1 MSPTPDD
8 DQSNRQTRY
17 FELPANGEHSA
28 PLPDELPPYEAL
40 AELEATTT
48 GREDGRIDIDLS
60 SRIAR
65 RLSKLVPTGKP
76 PISYGQNQP
85 PAYTETSERSI
96 RLNIVI
102 QVVGSR
108 GDVQPF
114 VALGTELQRHGHR
127 VRLATHGQFD
137 KFVRESGLEF
147 FSIGGDPAELMA
159 YMVKNPGLFPS
170 MKTLRGGEIQ
180 RKRKMVDEM
189 LHKCWSSCIE
199 PDELTGQPFVADAI
213 IANPPSFAHIHCAQ
227 ALGVPLHLMFT
238 MPWTSTREFCH
249 PLANL
254 KANGSDM
261 SATAA
266 NYVSYSLVEWMT
278 WQGLGDIINAW
289 RGTIDL
295 EPIPFSEG
303 PCLTETLG
311 VPVTYCWSPALVPKP
326 ADWPENIDVCGFF
339 FRDAPKYQP
348 EPALEQ
354 FLANGPPPVYI
365 GFGSI
370 VIDDPEKLTA
380 TILEAV
386 RVTGTRAIVS
396 RGWSK
401 LGGDSAGD
409 DQVFFL
415 GDCPHE
421 WLFQHVTAVIHHGG
435 AGTTACGLLNAKP
448 TTIVPFFGDQPF
460 WGNMVHAGGAGPAPI
475 PFKSLNSNNLAEAI
489 LFCSTPEAAAA
500 ARQIADKMSREA
512 GVRRAVASFHANL
525 PLNNMRCDLLPNLS
539 AAWLYEKKGKKIKLS
554 KMAAEILVEGEKVS
568 WNNLKAYQPQPVHIE
583 NRRWDP
589 LTATLA
595 TLATTGVGMVTS
607 ASDIVVKPIQALR
620 PVTPSGS
627 RSASRDRS
635 GDNSKRPSEED
646 VFGRPAGMDLP
657 PAPTAT
663 KDKDPQHGALAAVKG
678 SASGVGGFFKHYSKG
693 MLLDLPYAVTEGMR
707 NAPKLYGGKAYDP
720 GAVTDW
726 KSGAPCTGISFWRY
740 TVTHFCFIEMAVST
754 EAAAIIQRKKAQYC
768 RFADSNQ
775 WDRFDSIML
784 PNATFLFHNPDGSV
798 ITKGDIEYSWSS
810 TKDWVA
816 FFENEFKTMQT
827 IHIVGPAEMEQIA
840 ADEIKCI
847 WAVTYHAGTKEHE
860 GGVHGTG
867 GGHYHETWKKVG
879 DDWFMESL
887 RMERLYWKVLSV

>member
-1 MSPTPDD
+1 MA
-8 DQSNRQTRY
+8 
-17 FELPANGEHSA
+17 ANGENTTDTQTSNG
-28 PLPDELPPYEAL
+28 PPQYEAL

-48 GREDGRIDIDLS
+48 ARDDGRIDIDLS
-60 SRIAR
+60 SKIVR
-65 RLSKLVPTGKP
+65 RLSRLIPTEKAPIPIPHQQHPSSP
-76 PISYGQNQP
+76 PEYS
-85 PAYTETSERSI
+85 ETSSRSI

-159 YMVKNPGLFPS
+159 YMVKNPGLIPS

-189 LHKCWSSCIE
+189 LHKCWKSCIE
-199 PDELTGQPFVADAI
+199 PDEVTGQPFVADAI

-254 KANGSDM
+254 QANGSEM
-261 SATAA
+261 SASAA

-289 RGTIDL
+289 RNTIDL

-311 VPVTYCWSPALVPKP
+311 VPFTYCWSPALVPKP

-339 FRDAPKYQP
+339 FREAPSYKPEDA
-348 EPALEQ
+348 LHQ
-354 FLANGPPPVYI
+354 FLSSGPPPVYI

-386 RVTGTRAIVS
+386 HATGTRAIVS

-409 DQVFFL
+409 DKVFFL

-448 TTIVPFFGDQPF
+448 TAIVPFFGDQPF

-475 PFKSLNSNNLAEAI
+475 PFKNLNSQNLAEAI
-489 LFCSTPEAAAA
+489 RFCLTPEASTAAH
-500 ARQIADKMSREA
+500 QIADKMSSEA

-525 PLNNMRCDLLPNLS
+525 PLDKMRCDVLPN
-539 AAWLYEKKGKKIKLS
+539 AAAVWLYEKKGKQTKLS
-554 KMAAEILVEGEKVS
+554 RVAAEMLVEAGKMS
-568 WNNLKAYQPQPVHIE
+568 WNNLKPYQSQPVHIE

-589 LTATLA
+589 VTATLS
-595 TLATTGVGMVTS
+595 TLSSTGLGMARS
-607 ASDIVVKPIQALR
+607 ASDIVVKPYQAFR
-620 PVTPSGS
+620 PNTPDSGRGSTS
-627 RSASRDRS
+627 REINPGVA
-635 GDNSKRPSEED
+635 SKRGSEED
-646 VFGRPAGMDLP
+646 IFGRPAGLQLP
-657 PAPTAT
+657 TET
-663 KDKDPQHGALAAVKG
+663 QTSDVKKPQNNALVAMKG
-678 SASGVGGFFKHYSKG
+678 SASGVGGFLGRYSKG

-707 NAPKLYGGKAYDP
+707 NAPKLYGGQAYDP

-726 KSGAPCTGISFWRY
+726 KSGGIAAGKNFAHGIVEGIGGIVMEPVRGAKADGAAGAAKGAGIGLLNLGTKISSGVIGLVALPGHGVYQSARALVKRKTG
-740 TVTHFCFIEMAVST
+740 
-754 EAAAIIQRKKAQYC
+754 K
-768 RFADSNQ
+768 
-775 WDRFDSIML
+775 SIMEARKAEGKY
-784 PNATFLFHNPDGSV
+784 NIERTDSEEIQKYRAMATDN
-798 ITKGDIEYSWSS
+798 
-810 TKDWVA
+810 
-816 FFENEFKTMQT
+816 FEGK
-827 IHIVGPAEMEQIA
+827 
-840 ADEIKCI
+840 
-847 WAVTYHAGTKEHE
+847 
-860 GGVHGTG
+860 
-867 GGHYHETWKKVG
+867 
-879 DDWFMESL
+879 
-887 RMERLYWKVLSV
+887 

>member
-1 MSPTPDD
+1 MASPNET
-8 DQSNRQTRY
+8 QQNRQTRY
-17 FELPANGEHSA
+17 FEMTANGENDTQLHNV
-28 PLPDELPPYEAL
+28 PPPYEAL

-48 GREDGRIDIDLS
+48 GRDDGRIDIDLS

-65 RLSKLVPTGKP
+65 RLSRLVPTGKP
-76 PISYGQNQP
+76 QDITIEP
-85 PAYTETSERSI
+85 PQYTETSETSI

-114 VALGTELQRHGHR
+114 IALGSELQRHGHR

-137 KFVRESGLEF
+137 KFVRDSGLEF

-189 LHKCWSSCIE
+189 LHKCWRSCVE
-199 PDELTGQPFVADAI
+199 PDELTGRPFVADAI

-254 KANGSDM
+254 RANGSDM
-261 SATAA
+261 SASAA

-303 PCLTETLG
+303 PCLTETLR

-326 ADWPENIDVCGFF
+326 LDWPENIDVCGFF
-339 FRDAPKYQP
+339 FREAPDYKPEDALAK
-348 EPALEQ
+348 
-354 FLANGPPPVYI
+354 FLSSGPPPVYI

-386 RVTGTRAIVS
+386 RTAGTRAIVS
-396 RGWSK
+396 RGWSN
-401 LGGDSAGD
+401 LGGDSLGD
-409 DQVFFL
+409 EKVFFL

-421 WLFQHVTAVIHHGG
+421 WLFQHVTAVINHGG
-435 AGTTACGLLNAKP
+435 AGTTACGLVNAKP

-460 WGNMVHAGGAGPAPI
+460 WGNMVHTSGAGPAPI
-475 PFKSLNSNNLAEAI
+475 PFKQLNSQNLEVAI
-489 LFCSTPEAAAA
+489 RFCLTEDASIAAQ
-500 ARQIADKMSREA
+500 RIADKMASES

-525 PLNNMRCDLLPNLS
+525 PLNNMRCDVLSNLP
-539 AAWLYEKKGKKIKLS
+539 AVWLYERKGRSMKLS
-554 KMAAEILVEGEKVS
+554 KLAAEMLASEGKVA
-568 WNNLKAYQPQPVHIE
+568 WNHLKPYQSQPVHIE

-589 LTATLA
+589 VTATLS
-595 TLATTGVGMVTS
+595 TLAATGMGMVNST
-607 ASDIVVKPIQALR
+607 SDIVVKPIQAFR
-620 PVTPSGS
+620 PATPDPNRASSSKDAETQSGTS
-627 RSASRDRS
+627 
-635 GDNSKRPSEED
+635 SKRGSEEGI
-646 VFGRPAGMDLP
+646 FGRPAGLELP
-657 PAPTAT
+657 KGSAGNES
-663 KDKDPQHGALAAVKG
+663 KNSQDGAMAAFKG
-678 SASGVGGFFKHYSKG
+678 SASGVGGFFKHFSKG

-707 NAPKLYGGKAYDP
+707 NAPNLYGGKAYNP

-726 KSGAPCTGISFWRY
+726 KSGGVAAGKNFAHGIVEGFGGIVMEPIRGGKEGGAAGAAKGVGIGLLNMG
-740 TVTHFCFIEMAVST
+740 TKVTSGAMGLVT
-754 EAAAIIQRKKAQYC
+754 
-768 RFADSNQ
+768 
-775 WDRFDSIML
+775 L
-784 PNATFLFHNPDGSV
+784 PGQGLYQSARALV
-798 ITKGDIEYSWSS
+798 KR
-810 TKDWVA
+810 
-816 FFENEFKTMQT
+816 KTMKS
-827 IHIVGPAEMEQIA
+827 VMEARKAEGAYEVENGKDEQRRTVVDIF
-840 ADEIKCI
+840 
-847 WAVTYHAGTKEHE
+847 E
-860 GGVHGTG
+860 GMG
-867 GGHYHETWKKVG
+867 
-879 DDWFMESL
+879 
-887 RMERLYWKVLSV
+887 R

>member
-8 DQSNRQTRY
+8 NQSHRQTRY

-28 PLPDELPPYEAL
+28 QLPDELPPYQAL

-85 PAYTETSERSI
+85 PAYTETSEKSI

-199 PDELTGQPFVADAI
+199 PDELTGRPFVADAI

-227 ALGVPLHLMFT
+227 ALGIPLHLMFT

-289 RGTIDL
+289 RDTIDL
-295 EPIPFSEG
+295 EAIPFSEG

-348 EPALEQ
+348 EPALQQ
-354 FLANGPPPVYI
+354 FLASGPPPIYI

-370 VIDDPEKLTA
+370 VIDDPDKLTA
-380 TILEAV
+380 TILDAV
-386 RVTGTRAIVS
+386 RATGTRAIVS

-401 LGGDSAGD
+401 LGGDSPGD

-475 PFKSLNSNNLAEAI
+475 PFKALNSSNLAEAI
-489 LFCSTPEAAAA
+489 LFCLTPEASAA
-500 ARQIADKMSREA
+500 ARQIADKMS
-512 GVRRAVASFHANL
+512 
-525 PLNNMRCDLLPNLS
+525 S
-539 AAWLYEKKGKKIKLS
+539 AE
-554 KMAAEILVEGEKVS
+554 MLVENEKVS

-589 LTATLA
+589 VTATLA
-595 TLATTGVGMVTS
+595 TLATTSVGMVTS

-635 GDNSKRPSEED
+635 GNNSKRPSEED
-646 VFGRPAGMDLP
+646 VFGRPAGIDMSS
-657 PAPTAT
+657 APTAT
-663 KDKDPQHGALAAVKG
+663 KDKDPNHGALAAVKG

-726 KSGAPCTGISFWRY
+726 KSGGIAAGKNFAHGMVEGIGGIIMEPVRGAKKEGAAGAAKGVGIGLLNLGTKVGSGALGLFALPSQGAYMSARALVKRKTGKSIMETRK
-740 TVTHFCFIEMAVST
+740 IEGRDAVGRSD
-754 EAAAIIQRKKAQYC
+754 EAAREK
-768 RFADSNQ
+768 
-775 WDRFDSIML
+775 DRI
-784 PNATFLFHNPDGSV
+784 AV
-798 ITKGDIEYSWSS
+798 IEG
-810 TKDWVA
+810 
-816 FFENEFKTMQT
+816 FETLTREKT
-827 IHIVGPAEMEQIA
+827 
-840 ADEIKCI
+840 
-847 WAVTYHAGTKEHE
+847 
-860 GGVHGTG
+860 
-867 GGHYHETWKKVG
+867 
-879 DDWFMESL
+879 
-887 RMERLYWKVLSV
+887 R

>member
-1 MSPTPDD
+1 MSAANN
-8 DQSNRQTRY
+8 DQSNPQTRY
-17 FELPANGEHSA
+17 FELTANGENSTILTND
-28 PLPDELPPYEAL
+28 LPQYEAL
-40 AELEATTT
+40 AELEATTA

-65 RLSKLVPTGKP
+65 RLSSLVPTEKP
-76 PISYGQNQP
+76 PFSYEQQP
-85 PAYTETSERSI
+85 NLPPEYTETSERSI

-114 VALGTELQRHGHR
+114 VALGNELQRHGHR

-137 KFVRESGLEF
+137 KFVRDSGLEF
-147 FSIGGDPAELMA
+147 FAIGGDPAELMA

-170 MKTLRGGEIQ
+170 MKTLRSGEIQ

-199 PDELTGQPFVADAI
+199 PDKLTGRPFVADAI

-238 MPWTSTREFCH
+238 MPWTSTRAFCH

-254 KANGSDM
+254 KTNGSDM
-261 SATAA
+261 SASAA

-303 PCLTETLG
+303 PGLTETLG

-339 FRDAPKYQP
+339 FREAPSYQP
-348 EPALEQ
+348 EPELQ
-354 FLANGPPPVYI
+354 RFLSCGPPAIYI

-370 VIDDPEKLTA
+370 VIDDPEKLTV

-386 RVTGTRAIVS
+386 RATGTRAIVS

-401 LGGDSAGD
+401 LGGDSPGD
-409 DQVFFL
+409 DQIFFL

-421 WLFQHVTAVIHHGG
+421 WLFQHVTAVVHHGG

-460 WGNMVHAGGAGPAPI
+460 WGHMVHAGGAGPTPI
-475 PFKSLNSNNLAEAI
+475 PFKSLNSQNLAEAI
-489 LFCSTPEAAAA
+489 RFCLAPEASTA
-500 ARQIADKMSREA
+500 ARKIADKMSSET

-525 PLNNMRCDLLPNLS
+525 PLNDMRCEILPNLP
-539 AAWLYEKKGKKIKLS
+539 AVWRYEKKGKQMKLS
-554 KMAAEILVEGEKVS
+554 KMAAEILVEAEKFS
-568 WNNLKAYQPQPVHIE
+568 WNNLKAYQSQPVHIE

-589 LTATLA
+589 VTASLSS
-595 TLATTGVGMVTS
+595 LATTGVGMVTS

-620 PVTPSGS
+620 PATPSGS
-627 RSASRDRS
+627 RSSSREPDKGS
-635 GDNSKRPSEED
+635 NSKRTSEEE
-646 VFGRPAGMDLP
+646 VFGRPAAIDLP
-657 PAPTAT
+657 PAL
-663 KDKDPQHGALAAVKG
+663 KSRDDKDSQHGALAAMKG

-693 MLLDLPYAVTEGMR
+693 VLLDLPYAFTEGLR
-707 NAPKLYGGKAYDP
+707 NAPKLYGGKAYEP

-726 KSGAPCTGISFWRY
+726 KSGGIAAGKNFAHGIVEGIGGVIMEPVRGAKKEGAIGAAKGAGIGLLNVGTKFSSGAMGLVMYPGQGIYQTARALVKRKTG
-740 TVTHFCFIEMAVST
+740 
-754 EAAAIIQRKKAQYC
+754 K
-768 RFADSNQ
+768 
-775 WDRFDSIML
+775 SIMEARRTEGRDVVEQSDDADRQKQRMMVMEGFETL
-784 PNATFLFHNPDGSV
+784 MSK
-798 ITKGDIEYSWSS
+798 TK
-810 TKDWVA
+810 
-816 FFENEFKTMQT
+816 
-827 IHIVGPAEMEQIA
+827 
-840 ADEIKCI
+840 
-847 WAVTYHAGTKEHE
+847 
-860 GGVHGTG
+860 
-867 GGHYHETWKKVG
+867 
-879 DDWFMESL
+879 
-887 RMERLYWKVLSV
+887 R

>member
-1 MSPTPDD
+1 MPQN
-8 DQSNRQTRY
+8 DQPQQTSY
-17 FELPANGEHSA
+17 LELPANGEHDDSR
-28 PLPDELPPYEAL
+28 PLANQLPQYEAL

-48 GREDGRIDIDLS
+48 GRDDGRVDIDLS

-65 RLSKLVPTGKP
+65 RLSRLVPAEKRPLFHEDRPNAP
-76 PISYGQNQP
+76 PE
-85 PAYTETSERSI
+85 YTETSERSL

-114 VALGTELQRHGHR
+114 VVLGTELQRHGHR

-137 KFVRESGLEF
+137 RFVRDSGLEF

-159 YMVKNPGLFPS
+159 YMVKNRGLFPS

-189 LHKCWSSCIE
+189 LHKCWRSCIE
-199 PDELTGQPFVADAI
+199 PDDLTGRPFVADAI

-249 PLANL
+249 PLATL
-254 KANGSDM
+254 RANGSDM
-261 SATAA
+261 SASAA
-266 NYVSYSLVEWMT
+266 NYVLYSLVEWMT

-289 RGTIDL
+289 RGTLDL
-295 EPIPFSEG
+295 EAIPFSEG

-339 FRDAPKYQP
+339 FRDAPSYEP
-348 EPALEQ
+348 EAS
-354 FLANGPPPVYI
+354 LANFLSSGPPPVYI

-386 RVTGTRAIVS
+386 RATGTRAIVS

-401 LGGDSAGD
+401 LGGDSPGD

-415 GDCPHE
+415 DDCPHE
-421 WLFQHVTAVIHHGG
+421 WLFQHVRAVIHHGG

-475 PFKSLNSNNLAEAI
+475 PFKVLDSNNLAEAI
-489 LFCSTPEAAAA
+489 QFCLTPEASAA
-500 ARQIADKMSREA
+500 ARQIADKMSSEA

-525 PLNNMRCDLLPNLS
+525 PLNDMRCDMLPNLP
-539 AAWLYEKKGKKIKLS
+539 AAWLYEKKGKHIKLS
-554 KMAAEILVEGEKVS
+554 KMAAEILVQEEKVS
-568 WNNLKAYQPQPVHIE
+568 WKDLKYYQSQPVHIE
-583 NRRWDP
+583 NKRWDP
-589 LTATLA
+589 VTAALSSLTTTSIGLA
-595 TLATTGVGMVTS
+595 TSTA
-607 ASDIVVKPIQALR
+607 DIIVKPIQAFR
-620 PVTPSGS
+620 PTTPSGS
-627 RSASRDRS
+627 RSSSRERANRS
-635 GDNSKRPSEED
+635 GDNSERASAD
-646 VFGRPAGMDLP
+646 GVFGRPAGIDLP
-657 PAPTAT
+657 PPPETT
-663 KDKDPQHGALAAVKG
+663 NDKEHYHQHRALTAVKG
-678 SASGVGGFFKHYSKG
+678 SASGVGGFFKYYYKG
-693 MLLDLPYAVTEGMR
+693 LLLDLPYAVTEGMR

-726 KSGAPCTGISFWRY
+726 KSGGIAAGKNFAHGMVEGIGGIVMEPVRGAKKEGAAGAAKGVGIGLLNFGAKVSSGTIGLVALPSHGIYQSARALVKRKTG
-740 TVTHFCFIEMAVST
+740 
-754 EAAAIIQRKKAQYC
+754 K
-768 RFADSNQ
+768 
-775 WDRFDSIML
+775 SIME
-784 PNATFLFHNPDGSV
+784 ARKIEGRDIVERSDEAERQKDRTAV
-798 ITKGDIEYSWSS
+798 IEG
-810 TKDWVA
+810 
-816 FFENEFKTMQT
+816 FEALMR
-827 IHIVGPAEMEQIA
+827 
-840 ADEIKCI
+840 
-847 WAVTYHAGTKEHE
+847 
-860 GGVHGTG
+860 
-867 GGHYHETWKKVG
+867 ETRK
-879 DDWFMESL
+879 
-887 RMERLYWKVLSV
+887 

>member
-1 MSPTPDD
+1 MA
-8 DQSNRQTRY
+8 
-17 FELPANGEHSA
+17 ANGENTTDTQTSSG
-28 PLPDELPPYEAL
+28 PPQYEAL

-48 GREDGRIDIDLS
+48 AREYS
-60 SRIAR
+60 
-65 RLSKLVPTGKP
+65 
-76 PISYGQNQP
+76 
-85 PAYTETSERSI
+85 ETSSRSI

-159 YMVKNPGLFPS
+159 YMVKNPGLIPS

-189 LHKCWSSCIE
+189 LHKCWKSCIE
-199 PDELTGQPFVADAI
+199 PDEVTGQPFVADAI

-254 KANGSDM
+254 QANDSEM
-261 SATAA
+261 SASAA

-289 RGTIDL
+289 RHTIDL

-311 VPVTYCWSPALVPKP
+311 VPFTYCWSPALVPKP

-339 FRDAPKYQP
+339 FREAPSYKPEDA
-348 EPALEQ
+348 LHQ
-354 FLANGPPPVYI
+354 FLSSGPPPVYI

-386 RVTGTRAIVS
+386 HATGTRAIVS

-409 DQVFFL
+409 DKVFFL

-448 TTIVPFFGDQPF
+448 TAIVPFFGDQPF

-475 PFKSLNSNNLAEAI
+475 PFKNLNSQNLADAI
-489 LFCSTPEAAAA
+489 RFCLTPEASTAAH
-500 ARQIADKMSREA
+500 QIADKMSSEA

-525 PLNNMRCDLLPNLS
+525 PLDKMRCDVLPN
-539 AAWLYEKKGKKIKLS
+539 AAAVWLYEKKGKQTKLS
-554 KMAAEILVEGEKVS
+554 RVAAEMLVEAGKMS
-568 WNNLKAYQPQPVHIE
+568 WNNLKPYQSQPVHIE

-589 LTATLA
+589 VTATLS
-595 TLATTGVGMVTS
+595 TLSSTGLGMARS
-607 ASDIVVKPIQALR
+607 ASDIVVKPYQAFR
-620 PVTPSGS
+620 PNTPDSGRGSSS
-627 RSASRDRS
+627 REINS
-635 GDNSKRPSEED
+635 GVASKRESEED
-646 VFGRPAGMDLP
+646 VFGRPAGLQLP
-657 PAPTAT
+657 TESQT
-663 KDKDPQHGALAAVKG
+663 SDVKKPQNNALVAMKG
-678 SASGVGGFFKHYSKG
+678 SASGVGGFLGRYSKG

-707 NAPKLYGGKAYDP
+707 NAPKLYGGQAYDP

-726 KSGAPCTGISFWRY
+726 KSGGIAAGKNFAHGIVEGIGGIVMEPVRGAKADGAAGAAKGAGIGLLNLGTKISSGVIGLVALPGHGVYQSARALVKRKTG
-740 TVTHFCFIEMAVST
+740 
-754 EAAAIIQRKKAQYC
+754 K
-768 RFADSNQ
+768 
-775 WDRFDSIML
+775 SIMEARKAEGKY
-784 PNATFLFHNPDGSV
+784 NIERTDSEEIQKYRAMATDN
-798 ITKGDIEYSWSS
+798 
-810 TKDWVA
+810 
-816 FFENEFKTMQT
+816 FEGK
-827 IHIVGPAEMEQIA
+827 
-840 ADEIKCI
+840 
-847 WAVTYHAGTKEHE
+847 
-860 GGVHGTG
+860 
-867 GGHYHETWKKVG
+867 
-879 DDWFMESL
+879 
-887 RMERLYWKVLSV
+887 

>member
-1 MSPTPDD
+1 MPQN
-8 DQSNRQTRY
+8 DQPQQTSY
-17 FELPANGEHSA
+17 LELPANGEHDDSR
-28 PLPDELPPYEAL
+28 PLANQLPQYEAL

-48 GREDGRIDIDLS
+48 GRDDGRVDIDLS

-65 RLSKLVPTGKP
+65 RLSRLVPAEKRPLFHEDRPNAP
-76 PISYGQNQP
+76 PE
-85 PAYTETSERSI
+85 YTETSERSL
-96 RLNIVI
+96 RLNTVI

-114 VALGTELQRHGHR
+114 VVLGTELQRHGHR

-137 KFVRESGLEF
+137 RFVRDSGLEF

-159 YMVKNPGLFPS
+159 YMVKNRGLFPS

-189 LHKCWSSCIE
+189 LHKCWRSCIE
-199 PDELTGQPFVADAI
+199 PDDLTGRPTWRSVTSDVHDA
-213 IANPPSFAHIHCAQ
+213 
-227 ALGVPLHLMFT
+227 LDEYT
-238 MPWTSTREFCH
+238 
-249 PLANL
+249 
-254 KANGSDM
+254 
-261 SATAA
+261 
-266 NYVSYSLVEWMT
+266 
-278 WQGLGDIINAW
+278 LGDIINAW
-289 RGTIDL
+289 RGTLDL
-295 EPIPFSEG
+295 EAIPFSEG

-339 FRDAPKYQP
+339 FRDAPSYEP
-348 EPALEQ
+348 EAS
-354 FLANGPPPVYI
+354 LANFLSSGPPPVYI

-386 RVTGTRAIVS
+386 RATGTRAIVS

-401 LGGDSAGD
+401 LGGDSPGD

-415 GDCPHE
+415 DDCPHE
-421 WLFQHVTAVIHHGG
+421 WLFQHVRAVIHHGG

-475 PFKSLNSNNLAEAI
+475 PFKVLDSNNLAEAI
-489 LFCSTPEAAAA
+489 QFCLTPEASAA
-500 ARQIADKMSREA
+500 ARQIADKMSSEA

-525 PLNNMRCDLLPNLS
+525 PLNDMRCDMLPNLP
-539 AAWLYEKKGKKIKLS
+539 AAWLYEKKGKHIKLS
-554 KMAAEILVEGEKVS
+554 KMAAEILVQEEKVS
-568 WNNLKAYQPQPVHIE
+568 WKDLKYYQSQPVHIE
-583 NRRWDP
+583 NKRWDP
-589 LTATLA
+589 VTAALSSLTTTSIGLA
-595 TLATTGVGMVTS
+595 TSTA
-607 ASDIVVKPIQALR
+607 DIIVKPIQAFR
-620 PVTPSGS
+620 PTTPSGS
-627 RSASRDRS
+627 RSSSRERANRS
-635 GDNSKRPSEED
+635 GDNSERASAD
-646 VFGRPAGMDLP
+646 GVFGRPAGIDLP
-657 PAPTAT
+657 PPPETT
-663 KDKDPQHGALAAVKG
+663 NDKEHYHQHRALTAVKG
-678 SASGVGGFFKHYSKG
+678 SASGVGGFFKYYYKG
-693 MLLDLPYAVTEGMR
+693 LLLDLPYAVTEGMR

-726 KSGAPCTGISFWRY
+726 KSGGIAAGKNFAHGMVEGIGGIVMEPVRGAKKEGAAGAAKGVGIGLLNFGAKPCTRISLKQSTTTRY
-740 TVTHFCFIEMAVST
+740 LVEMAVSP

-775 WDRFDSIML
+775 WNRFDSIML

-840 ADEIKCI
+840 PDEIKAI

-879 DDWFMESL
+879 NDWFMESL